1 MHDYLLPKQLFSS
14 VANDKQSY
22 NSKNLHP
29 WEFWMCEVGKKNTIF
44 AITVIKNLIKN
55 RMSSERKGDCRE

>member
-55 RMSSERKGDCRE
+55 